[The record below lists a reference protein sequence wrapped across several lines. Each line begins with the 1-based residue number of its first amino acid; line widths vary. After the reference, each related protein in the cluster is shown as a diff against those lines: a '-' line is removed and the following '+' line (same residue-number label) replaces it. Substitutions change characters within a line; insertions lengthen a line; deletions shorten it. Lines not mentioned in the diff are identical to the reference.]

1 MTQQVRLA
9 REERRSRLL
18 DAARQLFGERGYRDT
33 EVEALARLAGVTKP
47 ILYRHFPGGKVEVFM
62 AVIDEHANRLMRVLW
77 EAMAA
82 SNDPMERL
90 YRGIDAY
97 LAFAEEYPHGFRLMR
112 AAGADA
118 DLPAGGRLRELRETI
133 AKGLSNTIADVMR
146 AAGLGA
152 EGAPIYA
159 HALLGAA
166 ESVVAWWLEVPAPSP
181 SAPSAPSTPSGLS
194 APSGPSVPS
203 GRAAAAEKPARATV
217 AAHLLAFAW
226 RGFDGLPRDPS
237 RLHRHRAPGLVV
249 AREADVAPTG
259 DSAEEGA
266 TAYLPL

>member
-9 REERRSRLL
+9 REERRNRLL

-62 AVIDEHANRLMRVLW
+62 AVIDEHVNRLMRVLW

-97 LAFAEEYPHGFRLMR
+97 LSFAQEYPQGFRLML
-112 AAGADA
+112 AATADR
-118 DLPAGGRLRELRETI
+118 DLPAGGRLREVREMI

-146 AAGLGA
+146 GAGLA
-152 EGAPIYA
+152 VEGAPIYA

-166 ESVVAWWLEVPAPSP
+166 ESVVAWWLETPGSGGLEGPGGSRAVRDPALPP
-181 SAPSAPSTPSGLS
+181 
-194 APSGPSVPS
+194 
-203 GRAAAAEKPARATV
+203 RAVVTD
-217 AAHLLAFAW
+217 HLLAFAW

-237 RLHRHRAPGLVV
+237 RLRRQRSHDLVV
-249 AREADVAPTG
+249 DLTPEATDDGAG
-259 DSAEEGA
+259 EGA
-266 TAYLPL
+266 SSYLPL

>member
-18 DAARQLFGERGYRDT
+18 EAARQLFGERGYRDT
-33 EVEALARLAGVTKP
+33 EVEELARLAGVTKP

-62 AVIDEHANRLMRVLW
+62 AVIDEHVTRLMRVLW

-97 LAFAEEYPHGFRLMR
+97 LAFAEEHPQGFRLMR
-112 AAGADA
+112 AAGAEA
-118 DLPAGGRLRELRETI
+118 DLPAGSRLREVRDSI

-146 AAGLGA
+146 GAGLGA

-166 ESVVAWWLEVPAPSP
+166 ESVVAWWLVAH
-181 SAPSAPSTPSGLS
+181 
-194 APSGPSVPS
+194 
-203 GRAAAAEKPARATV
+203 KPDRATV
-217 AAHLLAFAW
+217 TDHLLAFAW
-226 RGFDGLPRDPS
+226 RGFDGLPRDPT
-237 RLHRHRAPGLVV
+237 RLHRLRTPGLV
-249 AREADVAPTG
+249 AMPG
-259 DSAEEGA
+259 LGA
-266 TAYLPL
+266 GGRQQGGG

>member
-1 MTQQVRLA
+1 MVQQVRLA

-62 AVIDEHANRLMRVLW
+62 AVIDEHVNRLMRVLW

-97 LAFAEEYPHGFRLMR
+97 LAFAQEHPQGFRLMR
-112 AAGADA
+112 AAAADR
-118 DLPAGGRLRELRETI
+118 DLPAGGRLREVREMI

-146 AAGLGA
+146 GAGLAA

-166 ESVVAWWLEVPAPSP
+166 ESVVAWWLEGPPTNQTSP
-181 SAPSAPSTPSGLS
+181 KAGL
-194 APSGPSVPS
+194 PP
-203 GRAAAAEKPARATV
+203 RAVVTD
-217 AAHLLAFAW
+217 HLLAFAW

-237 RLHRHRAPGLVV
+237 RLRRQRTPELVV
-249 AREADVAPTG
+249 DLT
-259 DSAEEGA
+259 AEEPADEASRGA
-266 TAYLPL
+266 SASRPF

>member
-1 MTQQVRLA
+1 MTQQVRLT

-62 AVIDEHANRLMRVLW
+62 AVIDEHVNRLMRVLW

-97 LAFAEEYPHGFRLMR
+97 LAFAHAYPQGFRLMR
-112 AAGADA
+112 AAGAEA
-118 DLPAGGRLRELRETI
+118 DLPASRRLREVRETI
-133 AKGLSNTIADVMR
+133 ARGLSNTIADVMR
-146 AAGLGA
+146 GAGLGA

-166 ESVVAWWLEVPAPSP
+166 ESVVAWWLE
-181 SAPSAPSTPSGLS
+181 TPELGGTAL
-194 APSGPSVPS
+194 P
-203 GRAAAAEKPARATV
+203 RATV
-217 AAHLLAFAW
+217 VDHLLAFAW
-226 RGFDGLPRDPS
+226 RGFDGLPRDPA
-237 RLHRHRAPGLVV
+237 RLHRQRTTGLTVSLD
-249 AREADVAPTG
+249 EADESPRT
-259 DSAEEGA
+259 GA
-266 TAYLPL
+266 TEDAAAYLPL

>member
-47 ILYRHFPGGKVEVFM
+47 ILYRHFPGGKVEIFL
-62 AVIDEHANRLMRVLW
+62 AVIDEHVNRLMRVLW

-97 LAFAEEYPHGFRLMR
+97 LTFAECYPKGFRLMG
-112 AAGADA
+112 AASADP
-118 DLPAGGRLRELRETI
+118 DLPAGGRLREARETL

-146 AAGLGA
+146 GAGLGA

-166 ESVVAWWLEVPAPSP
+166 ESVVAWWLEASE
-181 SAPSAPSTPSGLS
+181 A
-194 APSGPSVPS
+194 S
-203 GRAAAAEKPARATV
+203 GRTGAA
-217 AAHLLAFAW
+217 
-226 RGFDGLPRDPS
+226 GS
-237 RLHRHRAPGLVV
+237 
-249 AREADVAPTG
+249 
-259 DSAEEGA
+259 
-266 TAYLPL
+266 

>member
-33 EVEALARLAGVTKP
+33 EVEAVARLAGVTKP

-62 AVIDEHANRLMRVLW
+62 AVIDEHVNRLMRVLW

-97 LAFAEEYPHGFRLMR
+97 LAFAQEHPQGFRLMR
-112 AAGADA
+112 AAAADR
-118 DLPAGGRLRELRETI
+118 DLPAGGRLRDVREMI

-146 AAGLGA
+146 GAGLAA

-159 HALLGAA
+159 YALLGAA
-166 ESVVAWWLEVPAPSP
+166 ESVVAWWLEPLETAGPGGSGGAAGPVGSVELGRPAAPS
-181 SAPSAPSTPSGLS
+181 
-194 APSGPSVPS
+194 
-203 GRAAAAEKPARATV
+203 RAVVTN
-217 AAHLLAFAW
+217 HLLAFAW

-237 RLHRHRAPGLVV
+237 RLRHRRADLVLDLTGGPT
-249 AREADVAPTG
+249 RTEGTEGTQGTGRGEAD
-259 DSAEEGA
+259 EGA
-266 TAYLPL
+266 PASLPL

>member
-33 EVEALARLAGVTKP
+33 EVDALARLAGVTKP
-47 ILYRHFPGGKVEVFM
+47 ILYRHFPGGKVEIFL
-62 AVIDEHANRLMRVLW
+62 AVIDEHVNRLMRVLW

-82 SNDPMERL
+82 SNDPVERL

-97 LAFAEEYPHGFRLMR
+97 LAFAECYPNGFRLMR
-112 AAGADA
+112 AAAADP
-118 DLPAGGRLRELRETI
+118 DLPAGGRLSEARGTI

-146 AAGLGA
+146 GAGLGA

-166 ESVVAWWLEVPAPSP
+166 ESVVAWWLEA
-181 SAPSAPSTPSGLS
+181 SGVS
-194 APSGPSVPS
+194 DGRGARGPKGDQVV
-203 GRAAAAEKPARATV
+203 GGVVKPARAAV
-217 AAHLLAFAW
+217 ADHLLAFAW

-237 RLHRHRAPGLVV
+237 RLRRQLTPGLVV
-249 AREADVAPTG
+249 TPEAG
-259 DSAEEGA
+259 AESQAGEGA
-266 TAYLPL
+266 TVYLPL

>member
-47 ILYRHFPGGKVEVFM
+47 ILYRHFPGGKVEIFM
-62 AVIDEHANRLMRVLW
+62 AVIDEHVNRLMRVLW
-77 EAMAA
+77 EAMAV

-97 LAFAEEYPHGFRLMR
+97 LAFAQEYPQGFRLMR
-112 AAGADA
+112 AASADR
-118 DLPAGGRLRELRETI
+118 DLPTGGRLHEVREMI

-146 AAGLGA
+146 GAGLAA

-166 ESVVAWWLEVPAPSP
+166 ESVVAWWLEPPQEAGKPEGPAPAKLEGSGG
-181 SAPSAPSTPSGLS
+181 SAGSRRPGFPP
-194 APSGPSVPS
+194 
-203 GRAAAAEKPARATV
+203 RAVVTN
-217 AAHLLAFAW
+217 HLLAFAW

-237 RLHRHRAPGLVV
+237 RLRRQRAPELVV
-249 AREADVAPTG
+249 DLTNGAQADEAGEDH
-259 DSAEEGA
+259 SSS
-266 TAYLPL
+266 LQL